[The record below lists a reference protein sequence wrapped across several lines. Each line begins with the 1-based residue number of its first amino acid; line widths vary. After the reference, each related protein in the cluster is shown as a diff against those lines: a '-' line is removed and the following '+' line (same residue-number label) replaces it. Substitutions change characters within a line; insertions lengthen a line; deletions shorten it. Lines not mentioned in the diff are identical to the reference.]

1 MEGYTIES
9 VNSGI
14 DNMIKEINK
23 LQGINKEL
31 SETLKKRNKE
41 LKNIINT
48 KKKNLCEYCQLVTKD
63 DKKKDFDIGFFQG
76 FLEVG
81 YTGTNESERVLF
93 KINYCLWCGRKLKHE
108 E

>member
-48 KKKNLCEYCQLVTKD
+48 KKRICVSIVNL
-63 DKKKDFDIGFFQG
+63 
-76 FLEVG
+76 
-81 YTGTNESERVLF
+81 
-93 KINYCLWCGRKLKHE
+93 
-108 E
+108 